1 MPRQDVLPLQVFFA
15 LFELQLQL
23 QSARVYFTNL
33 VSLFCLSVYVAF
45 PYSHSQTVDSD
56 APPPF
61 IAKYASPF
69 TCVRRTSRVP
79 WCCKNTIT

>member
-56 APPPF
+56 APPPSLQSMPAHSHASGEHQGYPGA
-61 IAKYASPF
+61 AK
-69 TCVRRTSRVP
+69 TQ
-79 WCCKNTIT
+79 